1 MTTDYPPA
9 RALRLSEM
17 KTLEESKSFLK
28 QHQPTKRKVRRRG
41 LNIAQQGLAKQK
53 KERFKIMQ
61 KKYGDLL
68 LDEEVKDDQRQSK
81 GKGNSVRTAT
91 NESAFKKTGMT
102 TPNKNQKSGG
112 TSSKTSLMN

>member
-1 MTTDYPPA
+1 
-9 RALRLSEM
+9 
-17 KTLEESKSFLK
+17 
-28 QHQPTKRKVRRRG
+28 
-41 LNIAQQGLAKQK
+41 
-53 KERFKIMQ
+53 MQ

-68 LDEEVKDDQRQSK
+68 LDEEVKDDQRHQSTRLREQE

>member
-1 MTTDYPPA
+1 
-9 RALRLSEM
+9 
-17 KTLEESKSFLK
+17 
-28 QHQPTKRKVRRRG
+28 
-41 LNIAQQGLAKQK
+41 
-53 KERFKIMQ
+53 
-61 KKYGDLL
+61 
-68 LDEEVKDDQRQSK
+68 VKDDQRHQSK